1 MRAEILIDVAATL
14 GEGPRWDAE
23 RSRLLWVDIEPGEL
37 HVWDGAADRVTACGA
52 RVGAAAPAEG
62 GGILVALADRLAF
75 VGEDGAIGAAHPI
88 PHSAELRMNDGACDA
103 RGRFWV
109 GSMRLDERGW
119 DGALYRYD
127 GRELVTVLDGVGL
140 SNGIGWSPDGTLMYY
155 VDTLTRRI
163 DVFDY
168 DGEIANRR
176 PFVRIDAADGFP
188 DGLAVDDEGGVWLA
202 LWGGRAVR
210 RYGADG
216 RLEEQLDL
224 PAEHVTACCFG
235 GAGGRTLFV
244 TTAAPDGR
252 VYVVEDAGVAG
263 PPAAPF
269 RSTAPSEAEPT
280 SAR

>member
-23 RSRLLWVDIEPGEL
+23 RSGLLCVDIEPG
-37 HVWDGAADRVTACGA
+37 
-52 RVGAAAPAEG
+52 EG

-75 VGEDGAIGAAHPI
+75 VGEDGAIRGAHPI

-155 VDTLTRRI
+155 VDTL
-163 DVFDY
+163 
-168 DGEIANRR
+168 
-176 PFVRIDAADGFP
+176 
-188 DGLAVDDEGGVWLA
+188 
-202 LWGGRAVR
+202 
-210 RYGADG
+210 
-216 RLEEQLDL
+216 
-224 PAEHVTACCFG
+224 
-235 GAGGRTLFV
+235 
-244 TTAAPDGR
+244 
-252 VYVVEDAGVAG
+252 
-263 PPAAPF
+263 
-269 RSTAPSEAEPT
+269 
-280 SAR
+280 